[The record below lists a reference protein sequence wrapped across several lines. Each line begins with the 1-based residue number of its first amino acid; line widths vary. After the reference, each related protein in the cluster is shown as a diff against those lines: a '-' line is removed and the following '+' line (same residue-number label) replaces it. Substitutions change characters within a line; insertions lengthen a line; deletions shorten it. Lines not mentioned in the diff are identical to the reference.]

1 MPIKKQAFKALRQS
15 RKRHEKNKGVVTE
28 VKTLIKKASQLISEK
43 KRSEAD
49 AALKAL
55 ESKMYRAAKSNVIKK
70 ETASR
75 KISRMRIQWAK
86 IAAEPTKKK

>member
-15 RKRHEKNKGVVTE
+15 KKRHEKNKGVITE
-28 VKTLIKKASQLISEK
+28 IKTLVKKASQLISGK
-43 KRSEAD
+43 KHSEAD
-49 AALKAL
+49 AALKEL

-75 KISRMRIQWAK
+75 KVSRMRIQWAK
-86 IAAEPTKKK
+86 ISAEPKKK

>member
-15 RKRHEKNKGVVTE
+15 KKRHEKNKGVITE
-28 VKTLIKKASQLISEK
+28 LKTLIKKASQLISEK

-49 AALKAL
+49 AALKEL

-75 KISRMRIQWAK
+75 KISRMRILWAK
-86 IAAEPTKKK
+86 IAAEPKKK

>member
-15 RKRHEKNKGVVTE
+15 RKRHEKNKGVISE
-28 VKTLIKKASQLISEK
+28 IKTLVKKATQLIADK
-43 KRSEAD
+43 NRAEAD

-75 KISRMRIQWAK
+75 KVSRLRSQWAK
-86 IAAEPTKKK
+86 IASPATKKK